1 MGLDQYLFKRR
12 KGSSGDDEELMY
24 WRKANQIR
32 EWFVTNTDYPSSANC
47 EEHVVTKEQL
57 QKLVDDCKAALD
69 TPNTADD
76 VMPRS
81 DGFFFGS
88 QEYDELYF
96 RDLKN
101 TIDAVQHAI
110 DDTDF
115 DTEEVFYYE
124 WW

>member
-1 MGLDQYLFKRR
+1 MR
-12 KGSSGDDEELMY
+12 
-24 WRKANQIR
+24 
-32 EWFVTNTDYPSSANC
+32 
-47 EEHVVTKEQL
+47 EHVVTKEQL

-69 TPNTADD
+69 SPNTADD

-96 RDLKN
+96 KDLKN